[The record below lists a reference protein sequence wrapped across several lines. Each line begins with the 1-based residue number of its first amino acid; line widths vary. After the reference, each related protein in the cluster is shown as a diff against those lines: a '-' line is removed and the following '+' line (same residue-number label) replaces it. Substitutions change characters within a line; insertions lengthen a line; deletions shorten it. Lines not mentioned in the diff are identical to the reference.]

1 MSACLLLHKTK
12 FIMAHLDIDL
22 LLERYLTL
30 VDEYTKLRSKLN
42 QLQVDIYQNI
52 ARANYSAERG
62 IRYGPDLYDER
73 MQAVRQLNIAVGEDN
88 VPSFEIGLSQAEVTD
103 DVKSNSQSND
113 DGQEKPTQK
122 PKDPLRWFG
131 VLTPM
136 PLRVAQ
142 KEAIEAVEDIVPKL
156 VSINAEMIEVE
167 IQVRRQKKRRA
178 KTEAIAMKQRGEEV
192 TRSEVEA

>member
-103 DVKSNSQSND
+103 DVKSDSQSND

>member
-1 MSACLLLHKTK
+1 
-12 FIMAHLDIDL
+12 MAHLDIDL